1 MQILAIRQA
10 MRFNVLE
17 LAPKPL
23 EIQVLLMLG
32 LTQIKALQKVMKV
45 VGRWVNEEVERQ
57 VIRLAAQQVKLMAI
71 KWAVGVWARRSV
83 MVIHCSVLK
92 PMVFKLFPATKRLD
106 SKWLQGVSQ
115 PPA

>member
-32 LTQIKALQKVMKV
+32 LTQIKALQKVMKQ
-45 VGRWVNEEVERQ
+45 VGRWVNEEVER
-57 VIRLAAQQVKLMAI
+57 
-71 KWAVGVWARRSV
+71 
-83 MVIHCSVLK
+83 
-92 PMVFKLFPATKRLD
+92 
-106 SKWLQGVSQ
+106 
-115 PPA
+115 

>member
-1 MQILAIRQA
+1 LSCSSALKAYERLRELVAMQILAIRQA

-45 VGRWVNEEVERQ
+45 VGRWVNEEVER
-57 VIRLAAQQVKLMAI
+57 
-71 KWAVGVWARRSV
+71 
-83 MVIHCSVLK
+83 
-92 PMVFKLFPATKRLD
+92 
-106 SKWLQGVSQ
+106 
-115 PPA
+115 